1 MKPARIVILAAAIVA
16 GLGAAVLVAGSKSQR
31 PMRQAAIVRVGIP
44 MDKVLVAAKQITG
57 EVQEGDL
64 RWQPWP
70 KNAVPPGVIREAA
83 MPNAIAH
90 FKGFCIRD
98 KIGPGEPLTANI
110 LIPSPPGQGCSMAAT
125 LPPGMRAVAIN
136 IDQQG
141 ATTAGGFIRPGD
153 RVDVIHTFKD
163 PSDLF
168 ASKASGGVASATL
181 LRNVKV
187 LAIGSN
193 NERQGDKRAV
203 GSNATLEL
211 TPPQVEKIVLAQRVG
226 QLYLSLRSIA
236 DASTTESA
244 DTALSKPPDDT
255 NMTIVRFGVPAIVP
269 FSVPV
274 QTQAY

>member
-1 MKPARIVILAAAIVA
+1 
-16 GLGAAVLVAGSKSQR
+16 
-31 PMRQAAIVRVGIP
+31 
-44 MDKVLVAAKQITG
+44 
-57 EVQEGDL
+57 
-64 RWQPWP
+64 
-70 KNAVPPGVIREAA
+70 
-83 MPNAIAH
+83 
-90 FKGFCIRD
+90 
-98 KIGPGEPLTANI
+98 
-110 LIPSPPGQGCSMAAT
+110 
-125 LPPGMRAVAIN
+125 
-136 IDQQG
+136 
-141 ATTAGGFIRPGD
+141 
-153 RVDVIHTFKD
+153 
-163 PSDLF
+163 
-168 ASKASGGVASATL
+168 
-181 LRNVKV
+181 VKV